1 MSPLYHE
8 LRNGLLAVCDER
20 EAHAIALAVLE
31 EVFGVARI
39 DVYADK
45 VRHFSDEERL
55 HLQNILCRLQEN
67 TPLQYITGYAA
78 FCGRRFEVSDA
89 VLIPRP
95 ETEELVAAALESTPR
110 RLLDVGTGSG
120 CIAIS
125 LALALPRS
133 SVEAWDLSADAL
145 EVARRN
151 ARRLGAEVRFYPAL
165 ACLGRNRLER
175 GGRLVVEVNSAY
187 GRETAALFKAEGYR
201 DISLRKD
208 LWGKDRIVSAF
219 LE

>member
-151 ARRLGAEVRFYPAL
+151 ARRLGAEVGWGRTWNANPPTLAKRSVPTWNAAYRTTNRTWRSSYPTTIPCA
-165 ACLGRNRLER
+165 
-175 GGRLVVEVNSAY
+175 S
-187 GRETAALFKAEGYR
+187 TAP
-201 DISLRKD
+201 
-208 LWGKDRIVSAF
+208 
-219 LE
+219 

>member
-1 MSPLYHE
+1 MNCATACWPYATNARRMPLRWPFWRRSSAWRASTSMPTK
-8 LRNGLLAVCDER
+8 LDIFPTRSACTCK
-20 EAHAIALAVLE
+20 I
-31 EVFGVARI
+31 
-39 DVYADK
+39 
-45 VRHFSDEERL
+45 S
-55 HLQNILCRLQEN
+55 
-67 TPLQYITGYAA
+67 YAA

-151 ARRLGAEVRFYPAL
+151 ARRLGAEVRFEM
-165 ACLGRNRLER
+165 CD
-175 GGRLVVEVNSAY
+175 V
-187 GRETAALFKAEGYR
+187 TAAPA
-201 DISLRKD
+201 DASTSL
-208 LWGKDRIVSAF
+208 
-219 LE
+219 